1 MRPHSLPTT
10 GLLLFGLLSCAGLP
24 PEALALTER
33 PTFRTPADGARSFL
47 AAIATDNASAE
58 YLCFSEALKQKHGA
72 TLDAYLLA
80 RPTLLKDL
88 GQAQKHA
95 FDLRLH
101 TQEEHPEG
109 TLLWWSHHGV
119 PYLGLVMTAQHYYD
133 LEDTDGR
140 RIGNFLPQ
148 SPGNYVQMEGRNLRA
163 EINDSGVRSGPEG
176 DALTRFEVGTEWKI
190 ADILSAEDA
199 GN

>member
-1 MRPHSLPTT
+1 VPSHSLPTPC
-10 GLLLFGLLSCAGLP
+10 LLLLGLLSCAGLP
-24 PEALALTER
+24 PEALALAER
-33 PTFRTPADGARSFL
+33 PTFRTPTDGARSFL
-47 AAIATDNASAE
+47 AAIATNNASAE
-58 YLCFSEALKQKHGA
+58 YLCFSESLKKKHGA

-88 GQAQKHA
+88 GQAKKHA
-95 FDLRLH
+95 FDLQLH
-101 TQEEHPEG
+101 TQKEHPEG

-133 LEDTDGR
+133 LEAADGR

-148 SPGNYVQMEGRNLRA
+148 APGNYVHLEGRSLRA
-163 EINDSGVRSGPEG
+163 EIQDSGVRGAPEG

-199 GN
+199 EN